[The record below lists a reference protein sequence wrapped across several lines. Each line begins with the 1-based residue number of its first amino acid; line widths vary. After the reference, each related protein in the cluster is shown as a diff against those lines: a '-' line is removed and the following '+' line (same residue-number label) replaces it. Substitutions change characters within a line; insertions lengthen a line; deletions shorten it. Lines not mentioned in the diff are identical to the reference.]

1 MATEIPGWVKRM
13 ETEFAGG
20 PGRGA
25 YCLAI
30 VAGGSGVVNMAMT
43 RNASHLISGLGLAG
57 ILGVG
62 GYMVADSY
70 AVEDDDALSSAL
82 HFTIGASTVSTAV
95 AGGMAI
101 LSLRRGSKPAASLL
115 ALLAGLSL
123 SSSFYHMLIMD
134 RMGFRS
140 HDPPSS

>member
-1 MATEIPGWVKRM
+1 M
-13 ETEFAGG
+13 ETEFAAS

-25 YCLAI
+25 YGLAMA
-30 VAGGSGVVNMAMT
+30 AGGSGVVNMAMT

-57 ILGVG
+57 VLGLG

-82 HFTIGASTVSTAV
+82 HFTIGASTVSTAIS
-95 AGGMAI
+95 AGMAVV
-101 LSLRRGSKPAASLL
+101 SLRRGNTLPASIL

-134 RMGFRS
+134 RMGFRA
-140 HDPPSS
+140 DPPPESESES